1 MDEMFAIKCQ
11 NCGGPM
17 YSHQAKRSFECAY
30 CETVIPWQADAG
42 EPKSALGIRHT
53 PLTVV
58 DGLLK
63 LTHVSQLERPEDP
76 DWYFFNSYWR
86 NQSVL
91 EHLLWEDRGT
101 AQEFQEATH
110 VSIPCPFCGA
120 SFEGESTQRVFEC
133 PSCGNKIGMAD
144 LLKPG
149 TFSKRLTMGVGAE
162 YVPEQGVPCEI
173 SPQQARANALQLV
186 RQYPD
191 AFAGHDVEDAIQ
203 NDMMLFYFPMALAD
217 LRMMASFPGKGLS
230 KETLVYYEVLDW
242 AYPRANYL
250 DVHLMGILE
259 PWDFGKVGSFDPAM
273 QEGDFRVV
281 SVDASTKD
289 QVIIDKLALDIVGN
303 DAEAVLGLNKKSI
316 RAWARKARKHKDG
329 LVMVPVYFV
338 DRPASDSRDGEQVR
352 IAVNGRRVARPR
364 WCLATSAKRIS
375 WRRSVR
381 VCICPVRAAYTP
393 HPSRSNML
401 NRRSY
406 TRSCA
411 VETASNRARLQ
422 PPSRVPTERRS
433 PNARAC
439 SLRSLVSRGVLPGR
453 RAASQGHET
462 NLRLLGTCYHC
473 R

>member
-30 CETVIPWQADAG
+30 CGAVIPWQADAG

-76 DWYFFNSYWR
+76 DWYFFNSHWR

-133 PSCGNKIGMAD
+133 PSCGNKIGIAD

-162 YVPEQGVPCEI
+162 YVPEQGIPCEI

-186 RQYPD
+186 RQYAE

-250 DVHLMGILE
+250 DVRLMGILE
-259 PWDFGKVGSFDPAM
+259 PWDFAKVGPFDPAM

-289 QVIIDKLALDIVGN
+289 QVVIDKLALDVAGN

-316 RAWARKARKHKDG
+316 RMWARKARKHKDG

-338 DRPASDSRDGEQVR
+338 DRPATDGRDGEQVR
-352 IAVNGRRVARPR
+352 IAVNGQ
-364 WCLATSAKRIS
+364 TG
-375 WRRSVR
+375 
-381 VCICPVRAAYTP
+381 RAAAVVFSDKRETHIVAPLNPSLHLSSESTVHATP
-393 HPSRSNML
+393 VEVNTL
-401 NRRSY
+401 NRRSS
-406 TRSCA
+406 TRLCA
-411 VETASNRARLQ
+411 VETASSRVRWQ
-422 PPSRVPTERRS
+422 PQPRVPTERRS

-439 SLRSLVSRGVLPGR
+439 SLRSLGSRGVAPVV
-453 RAASQGHET
+453 AVT
-462 NLRLLGTCYHC
+462 
-473 R
+473 

>member
-30 CETVIPWQADAG
+30 CGTVIPWQADAG
-42 EPKSALGIRHT
+42 EPKSALGIRHA

-76 DWYFFNSYWR
+76 DWYFFNAYWR

-91 EHLLWEDRGT
+91 EHLLREDRGT

-120 SFEGESTQRVFEC
+120 SFEGSSTQRVFEC
-133 PSCGNKIGMAD
+133 PSCGNKIGIAD

-162 YVPEQGVPCEI
+162 YVPEQGIPCEI

-186 RQYPD
+186 AQYPD

-230 KETLVYYEVLDW
+230 KEAWCTTRCSTGHTQGKL
-242 AYPRANYL
+242 PGRSP
-250 DVHLMGILE
+250 HGH
-259 PWDFGKVGSFDPAM
+259 FGAVGLC
-273 QEGDFRVV
+273 QG
-281 SVDASTKD
+281 
-289 QVIIDKLALDIVGN
+289 
-303 DAEAVLGLNKKSI
+303 
-316 RAWARKARKHKDG
+316 
-329 LVMVPVYFV
+329 
-338 DRPASDSRDGEQVR
+338 
-352 IAVNGRRVARPR
+352 
-364 WCLATSAKRIS
+364 
-375 WRRSVR
+375 RSVR
-381 VCICPVRAAYTP
+381 
-393 HPSRSNML
+393 SRH
-401 NRRSY
+401 
-406 TRSCA
+406 A
-411 VETASNRARLQ
+411 
-422 PPSRVPTERRS
+422 
-433 PNARAC
+433 
-439 SLRSLVSRGVLPGR
+439 GR
-453 RAASQGHET
+453 
-462 NLRLLGTCYHC
+462 
-473 R
+473 

>member
-120 SFEGESTQRVFEC
+120 SFEGSSTQRVFEC

-149 TFSKRLTMGVGAE
+149 AFSKRLTMGVGAE
-162 YVPEQGVPCEI
+162 YVPE
-173 SPQQARANALQLV
+173 
-186 RQYPD
+186 
-191 AFAGHDVEDAIQ
+191 H
-203 NDMMLFYFPMALAD
+203 
-217 LRMMASFPGKGLS
+217 
-230 KETLVYYEVLDW
+230 
-242 AYPRANYL
+242 
-250 DVHLMGILE
+250 
-259 PWDFGKVGSFDPAM
+259 
-273 QEGDFRVV
+273 
-281 SVDASTKD
+281 
-289 QVIIDKLALDIVGN
+289 
-303 DAEAVLGLNKKSI
+303 
-316 RAWARKARKHKDG
+316 
-329 LVMVPVYFV
+329 
-338 DRPASDSRDGEQVR
+338 
-352 IAVNGRRVARPR
+352 
-364 WCLATSAKRIS
+364 
-375 WRRSVR
+375 
-381 VCICPVRAAYTP
+381 
-393 HPSRSNML
+393 
-401 NRRSY
+401 
-406 TRSCA
+406 
-411 VETASNRARLQ
+411 
-422 PPSRVPTERRS
+422 
-433 PNARAC
+433 
-439 SLRSLVSRGVLPGR
+439 
-453 RAASQGHET
+453 
-462 NLRLLGTCYHC
+462 
-473 R
+473 

>member
-30 CETVIPWQADAG
+30 CGTVVPWQADAG

-63 LTHVSQLERPEDP
+63 LTHVSQLERPQDP
-76 DWYFFNSYWR
+76 DWYFFNAHWR

-133 PSCGNKIGMAD
+133 PSCGNKIGIAD

-162 YVPEQGVPCEI
+162 YVPEQGIPCEI

-230 KETLVYYEVLDW
+230 KEALVYYEVLD
-242 AYPRANYL
+242 
-250 DVHLMGILE
+250 
-259 PWDFGKVGSFDPAM
+259 
-273 QEGDFRVV
+273 
-281 SVDASTKD
+281 
-289 QVIIDKLALDIVGN
+289 
-303 DAEAVLGLNKKSI
+303 
-316 RAWARKARKHKDG
+316 
-329 LVMVPVYFV
+329 
-338 DRPASDSRDGEQVR
+338 
-352 IAVNGRRVARPR
+352 
-364 WCLATSAKRIS
+364 
-375 WRRSVR
+375 
-381 VCICPVRAAYTP
+381 
-393 HPSRSNML
+393 
-401 NRRSY
+401 
-406 TRSCA
+406 
-411 VETASNRARLQ
+411 
-422 PPSRVPTERRS
+422 
-433 PNARAC
+433 
-439 SLRSLVSRGVLPGR
+439 
-453 RAASQGHET
+453 
-462 NLRLLGTCYHC
+462 
-473 R
+473 

>member
-30 CETVIPWQADAG
+30 CGTVVPWQADAG

-63 LTHVSQLERPEDP
+63 LTHVS
-76 DWYFFNSYWR
+76 
-86 NQSVL
+86 
-91 EHLLWEDRGT
+91 
-101 AQEFQEATH
+101 
-110 VSIPCPFCGA
+110 IPCPFCGA

-133 PSCGNKIGMAD
+133 PSCGNKIGIAD

-162 YVPEQGVPCEI
+162 YVPEQGIPCEI

-230 KETLVYYEVLDW
+230 KEALVYYEVLDW

-250 DVHLMGILE
+250 DVRLMGILE
-259 PWDFGKVGSFDPAM
+259 PWDFAKVGPFDPAM

-289 QVIIDKLALDIVGN
+289 QVVIDKLASTLRATTPRLYWG
-303 DAEAVLGLNKKSI
+303 SI
-316 RAWARKARKHKDG
+316 KRAFACGRA
-329 LVMVPVYFV
+329 
-338 DRPASDSRDGEQVR
+338 RPANIR
-352 IAVNGRRVARPR
+352 
-364 WCLATSAKRIS
+364 
-375 WRRSVR
+375 
-381 VCICPVRAAYTP
+381 
-393 HPSRSNML
+393 
-401 NRRSY
+401 
-406 TRSCA
+406 
-411 VETASNRARLQ
+411 TAW
-422 PPSRVPTERRS
+422 
-433 PNARAC
+433 
-439 SLRSLVSRGVLPGR
+439 
-453 RAASQGHET
+453 
-462 NLRLLGTCYHC
+462 
-473 R
+473 

>member
-30 CETVIPWQADAG
+30 CGTVVPWQADAG

-63 LTHVSQLERPEDP
+63 LTHVSQLERPVDP
-76 DWYFFNSYWR
+76 DWYFFNEHWR

-120 SFEGESTQRVFEC
+120 SFEGESTQR
-133 PSCGNKIGMAD
+133 
-144 LLKPG
+144 
-149 TFSKRLTMGVGAE
+149 LTMGVGAE
-162 YVPEQGVPCEI
+162 YVPEQGIPCEI
-173 SPQQARANALQLV
+173 TPQQARANALELV
-186 RQYPD
+186 RRYPD

-250 DVHLMGILE
+250 DVRRMGILE
-259 PWDFGKVGSFDPAM
+259 PWDFAKVGSFDPAM

-289 QVIIDKLALDIVGN
+289 QVVIDKLALDIVGN
-303 DAEAVLGLNKKSI
+303 DAETFLGLNKKSI
-316 RAWARKARKHKDG
+316 RTWARKARKHKDG

-338 DRPASDSRDGEQVR
+338 DRPASDGRNGEQVR
-352 IAVNGRRVARPR
+352 IAVNGQ
-364 WCLATSAKRIS
+364 TG
-375 WRRSVR
+375 
-381 VCICPVRAAYTP
+381 RAAAVVFSDKRETHIVAPLNPSLHLSGESTVHATP
-393 HPSRSNML
+393 VEVKYIKSPFL
-401 NRRSY
+401 YQIVRRGGDEQPRQVAAAAEGSY
-406 TRSCA
+406 R
-411 VETASNRARLQ
+411 EEKPKRKGLF
-422 PPSRVPTERRS
+422 
-433 PNARAC
+433 
-439 SLRSLVSRGVLPGR
+439 
-453 RAASQGHET
+453 AAIFGK
-462 NLRLLGTCYHC
+462 
-473 R
+473 

>member
-30 CETVIPWQADAG
+30 CGTVIPWQADAG

-63 LTHVSQLERPEDP
+63 LTHVSQLERPVDP
-76 DWYFFNSYWR
+76 DWYFFNSHWR

-101 AQEFQEATH
+101 AQEFQEAAH

-120 SFEGESTQRVFEC
+120 SFEGSSTQRVFEC
-133 PSCGNKIGMAD
+133 PSCGNKIGVAD

-149 TFSKRLTMGVGAE
+149 TFSKCLTMGVGAE
-162 YVPEQGVPCEI
+162 YVPEQGIPCEI
-173 SPQQARANALQLV
+173 TPQQARANALQLV

-250 DVHLMGILE
+250 DVRLMGILE
-259 PWDFGKVGSFDPAM
+259 PWDFAKVGPFDPPC
-273 QEGDFRVV
+273 
-281 SVDASTKD
+281 
-289 QVIIDKLALDIVGN
+289 
-303 DAEAVLGLNKKSI
+303 
-316 RAWARKARKHKDG
+316 RKATSASSPSMRLPRTKWSLISWRSTLPATMPRRYWGSIKRASAPG
-329 LVMVPVYFV
+329 RV
-338 DRPASDSRDGEQVR
+338 RPAS
-352 IAVNGRRVARPR
+352 
-364 WCLATSAKRIS
+364 
-375 WRRSVR
+375 
-381 VCICPVRAAYTP
+381 
-393 HPSRSNML
+393 
-401 NRRSY
+401 
-406 TRSCA
+406 TRMA
-411 VETASNRARLQ
+411 W
-422 PPSRVPTERRS
+422 
-433 PNARAC
+433 
-439 SLRSLVSRGVLPGR
+439 
-453 RAASQGHET
+453 
-462 NLRLLGTCYHC
+462 
-473 R
+473 